1 MLRYF
6 LPSLILVFGLT
17 LLSCGQQRFFRPLQN
32 ARTQTVCVDGT
43 CYQQSSSV
51 VVNRP
56 IISRSTITT
65 AYPQATSVIV
75 QPKPQHI
82 DLPAPTAAPKA
93 EVSISET
100 SGDSFRQSLLAA
112 AIQSANKNEIKRV
125 DVLRLRV
132 ALLSPAFRKHAED
145 LAVTQMY
152 FHDPSLALTEAGTV
166 DRVAI
171 NWSQLMEFLVKL
183 LPLIFDLL
191 KVIG

>member
-6 LPSLILVFGLT
+6 LPSIILVFGLT
-17 LLSCGQQRFFRPLQN
+17 LLSCGQQRFFRPLQTVVQQ
-32 ARTQTVCVDGT
+32 RHPVCVDCLPT
-43 CYQQSSSV
+43 VYYT
-51 VVNRP
+51 P
-56 IISRSTITT
+56 
-65 AYPQATSVIV
+65 PQATSVIV

-82 DLPAPTAAPKA
+82 DLPAPTVAPIA
-93 EVSISET
+93 EVAISET